1 MPHTRPVRDAH
12 SRRPFRNH
20 RIAARLEKA
29 VHSSTRRRTRCARKP
44 TFPTRNT
51 PGRFS
56 SEPRASSR
64 AAQDVPHSGRDVE
77 RAEVYASRDRRTK
90 KRTLRSLWITRIG
103 AAVEQQGLNYS
114 RFIAGLKKAGVILDR
129 KVLADLAVRDAAAF
143 KALVDQVKAKLA

>member
-1 MPHTRPVRDAH
+1 MRTKTNVSHKKYTRKVFKRAKGFIGG
-12 SRRPFRNH
+12 RRKMYRT
-20 RIAARLEKA
+20 A
-29 VHSSTRRRTRCARKP
+29 VET
-44 TFPTRNT
+44 
-51 PGRFS
+51 
-56 SEPRASSR
+56 
-64 AAQDVPHSGRDVE
+64 VE

-143 KALVDQVKAKLA
+143 KAIVDQVKTKLA